1 MHQQLWRSSIVV
13 WVALVFAA
21 IVAHGAGLGWVLAA
35 SVPPAAASVKPALK
49 SPGAQEPK
57 AAAPKAGPTKA
68 AGADKSKVASAVKQF
83 ESKTRD
89 VVQRQDEILAAC
101 ELRPGMSVADVGA
114 GTGFFTR
121 LMAHRVGPAGKV
133 YAVEVN
139 PAYLEHIAA
148 TCRQE
153 KLDNVLTVLGTQ
165 RTTHLPRQ
173 ALDLVFVCD
182 TYHHFEHPPE
192 LLASIFEALRPAGR
206 VVLVDFYK
214 RGGMASHVR
223 VDKDQVIAE
232 FAAAGLVLRDVREL
246 GRQQYLARFEKRA
259 FRPPAVPLVAHDP
272 YFSIWSFTDE
282 LAADWPRHW
291 TGAPHALSSMI
302 RVDGKAY
309 RLMGLE
315 LREAPAMRQ
324 TGLEVLPL
332 RTIYDFEDAGV
343 HVRLTFTSPLLPEDL
358 ELVSRPV
365 TYLTWD
371 VWSCD
376 GRPHEVSLYYD
387 NSAELVVNEA
397 SQAVCWSRPEV
408 PGLVVLRMGSAE
420 QPVLQKKGDNLRIDW
435 GYLYVAAPRQG
446 QVAAVVSDH
455 QSARKGFAAGRL
467 PEADDRSMP
476 RPANRDWPV
485 AAMRFDLGTVG
496 PEPTRRWLML
506 AYDDV
511 YTIEYL
517 GTRLRPYWRR
527 SGTEAPQLLQ
537 TAARQ
542 YRELMARAEDFDR
555 QLVADLVRVGGRGY
569 ADLCALA
576 YRQAVAGHK
585 LAAAPD
591 GRPMLF
597 PKENFSNGCIGT
609 VDVIYPAAPVFALLN
624 NELLK
629 ATLTPV
635 LDYAASPR
643 WKFPFAPHDL
653 GTYPLANG
661 QVYGG
666 GETSEKNQ
674 MPVEESGNLL
684 ILAALVAHGDGN
696 IEYLK
701 PYWPLLQ
708 RWAEYL
714 KAKGLDPENQLC
726 TDDFA
731 GHLAHNANLSVKA
744 IVALGCYSR
753 LCELAGKPDQA
764 AQYRRLAE
772 DFARQW
778 EKLAGDGD
786 HYRLAFDRPNTW
798 SQKYNL
804 VWDKLLG
811 LRLFGRH
818 VPAKEVAFYKRQ
830 LQPFGLPLD
839 NRENYTKT
847 DWEVWTATLAES
859 REDFDTLMR
868 PVYAFLNATQPRVPL
883 TDWYFTR
890 DARLKGFRARP
901 VIGGVFI
908 KMLDDPAVWKKWSTR
923 RPARP

>member
-1 MHQQLWRSSIVV
+1 MHREFRRWSIVSWAGGLV
-13 WVALVFAA
+13 VVAVILLDLV
-21 IVAHGAGLGWVLAA
+21 GLGRATAA
-35 SVPPAAASVKPALK
+35 PVPPPAAPAVAKPHSPEKPALTA
-49 SPGAQEPK
+49 AQSAP
-57 AAAPKAGPTKA
+57 AASKPAQAP
-68 AGADKSKVASAVKQF
+68 DKSNVASAVEQF

-89 VVQRQDEILAAC
+89 VVQRQEEILAAC

-121 LMAHRVGPAGKV
+121 LLARQAGPSGKV

-139 PAYLEHIAA
+139 QAYLEHIST
-148 TCRQE
+148 TCRQQ
-153 KLDNVLTVLGTQ
+153 KLANVLPVLGTQ
-165 RTTHLPRQ
+165 WTPNLPRQ
-173 ALDLVFVCD
+173 SVDLVFVCD
-182 TYHHFEHPPE
+182 TYHHFEHPQE
-192 LLASIFEALRPAGR
+192 MLASIFDALRPGGR
-206 VVLVDFYK
+206 IVLVDFYK
-214 RGGMASHVR
+214 RGNMASHVR
-223 VDKDQVIAE
+223 ADKDQVVAE
-232 FAAAGLVLRDVREL
+232 FANAGFTLRDARDL
-246 GRQQYLARFEKRA
+246 GKRQYLARFEKRA
-259 FRPPAVPLVAHDP
+259 FRPPAVPLVVHDP
-272 YFSIWSFTDE
+272 YFSIWSFADQ

-291 TGAPHALSSMI
+291 TGAVQALSSMI
-302 RVDGKAY
+302 RVDGKTY

-315 LREAPAMRQ
+315 LRDAPPLRQ
-324 TGLEVLPL
+324 VGLEVLPL

-343 HVRLTFTSPLLPEDL
+343 HVRFTFLSPLLPEDL
-358 ELVSRPV
+358 ELVGRPV
-365 TYLTWD
+365 TYLIWE
-371 VWSCD
+371 VWSSD
-376 GRPHEVSLYYD
+376 RRPHEVSLYYD

-397 SQAVCWSRPEV
+397 SQAVRWSRPDV
-408 PGLVVLRMGSAE
+408 PGLVVLRMGSAD
-420 QPVLQKKGDNLRIDW
+420 QPVLQKKGDDLRIDW
-435 GYLYVAAPRQG
+435 GYVYVAAPQG
-446 QVAAVVSDH
+446 AGVAGVVSDH
-455 QSARKGFAAGRL
+455 HSARKGFAAGKL
-467 PEADDRSMP
+467 PTAEDRAMP

-485 AAMRFDLGTVG
+485 AALRFDVGTVTET
-496 PEPTRRWLML
+496 PARRWLML
-506 AYDDV
+506 AYDDL
-511 YTIEYL
+511 YAIEYL

-527 SGTEAPQLLQ
+527 NGAEAPELLQ

-542 YRELMARAEDFDR
+542 YAPLAARAEDFDR

-576 YRQAVAGHK
+576 YRQAIAGHK
-585 LAAAPD
+585 LAAAPG

-609 VDVIYPAAPVFALLN
+609 VDVIYPAAPVFALFN
-624 NELLK
+624 NDLLK
-629 ATLTPV
+629 ATVTPV
-635 LDYAASPR
+635 LEYAASPR

-684 ILAALVAHGDGN
+684 IVAALIAHVDGN

-731 GHLAHNANLSVKA
+731 GHLAHNANLSLKA

-753 LCELAGKPDQA
+753 LCEMAGKPDQA
-764 AQYRRLAE
+764 AQYRRLAQ

-786 HYRLAFDRPNTW
+786 HYRLAFDRPGTW

-811 LRLFGRH
+811 LRLFGPH
-818 VPAKEVAFYKRQ
+818 VAAKEVAFYKRQ

-859 REDFDTLMR
+859 RSDFDTLMR
-868 PVYAFLNATQPRVPL
+868 PVYAFVSATQPRVPL

-890 DARLKGFRARP
+890 DARLRGFRARP

-908 KMLDDPAVWKKWSTR
+908 KMLDDPAVWKKWSSR
-923 RPARP
+923 Q